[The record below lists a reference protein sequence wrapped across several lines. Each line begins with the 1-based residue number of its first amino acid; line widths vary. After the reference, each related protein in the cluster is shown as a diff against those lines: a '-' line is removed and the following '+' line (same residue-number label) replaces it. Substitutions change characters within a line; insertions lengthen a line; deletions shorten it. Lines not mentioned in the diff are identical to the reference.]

1 MQADIDAALKRAQH
15 ARDTQSVTGQ
25 LRWHSPQAGAT
36 QTADVHYQIS
46 ADRQVAQLQ
55 GLSVDLQAPQR
66 LASVAIAKPWG
77 QEIWFTGM
85 EARGES
91 AIAASDGLLTL
102 PAYLA
107 LAPQWLVDNQP
118 LVLLKILDPKPEPV
132 LGDLYFEVHREKRES
147 YVVTAVDRSAWPDG
161 VGAIRF
167 GVCQAERQAASS
179 DDAFRAAYLAAIQS
193 YERVRR
199 SLDDVAWRPAAEVT
213 DAELQAAQ
221 NARTAGDPA
230 PLATLESTRRA
241 AMNGYTQLQPLHLGD
256 IVQVPPWQ
264 PHALQHGVRVVEFQ
278 TPTYE
283 RYIISFAQQVLT
295 QDHWDSETALARMS
309 LTPQP
314 LTAPCAEDLPP
325 GQSRVARYDDFG
337 ALRIQ
342 LDAVDGYAVP
352 QTLPYLVGIC
362 IAGTVRCGPLAL
374 AAGEAFILPRLAI
387 AAGTRLQANRTAG
400 AQDDPLVLIA
410 APGL

>member
-1 MQADIDAALKRAQH
+1 MQADIDAALQRAH
-15 ARDTQSVTGQ
+15 RARDTQSVTGQ
-25 LRWHSPQAGAT
+25 LRWHSPTAGAM
-36 QTADVHYQIS
+36 QSADVRYQIS
-46 ADRQVAQLQ
+46 ADRQVAQLR

-91 AIAASDGLLTL
+91 AIAAGEGRLAL

-107 LAPQWLVDNQP
+107 LAPQWLTGNQP

-147 YVVTAVDRSAWPDG
+147 YVVTAVDRRAWPDG
-161 VGAIRF
+161 IGAIRF
-167 GVCQAERQAASS
+167 GVSQAEREAAAS

-199 SLDDVAWRPAAEVT
+199 SLDDLAWHPAANVA
-213 DAELQAAQ
+213 DAELEAARD
-221 NARTAGDPA
+221 ARAAGDPA
-230 PLATLESTRRA
+230 PLAELESARRA
-241 AMNGYTQLQPLHLGD
+241 AMNRYTQLQPLQVGD

-309 LTPQP
+309 LAPQP
-314 LTAPCAEDLPP
+314 LTAPPTEALPP
-325 GQSRVARYDDFG
+325 GQTRVARYDDFG
-337 ALRIQ
+337 ALRVQ
-342 LDAVDGYAVP
+342 LKDADGYQVP
-352 QTLPYLVGIC
+352 QALPYLVGIC
-362 IAGTVRCGPLAL
+362 IAGTLRCGTLTL
-374 AAGEAFILPRLAI
+374 AAGEAFFLPRLAI
-387 AAGTRLQANRTAG
+387 AAGARLQADRTAG
-400 AQDDPLVLIA
+400 AQDDPMVLIA